1 MRKTIL
7 IVDDEKDMNAML
19 KRYFEL
25 NGYFVQT
32 AQNGLQAIEKA
43 GKQPD
48 IILLDINKIGRAHV

>member
-25 NGYFVQT
+25 NGYFV
-32 AQNGLQAIEKA
+32 
-43 GKQPD
+43 
-48 IILLDINKIGRAHV
+48 